1 MRDDVR
7 PFIDLYEGE
16 LPLPYPHDRFAGVVC
31 SEVLEHIPDWRGAI
45 VEMGRVA
52 RRALITVPDMSA
64 IPTLFPHRV
73 VPWHLLESTHVNFF
87 TQRSLH
93 AALSTAFSRITF
105 LRLGEFPVNGTR
117 VYTSLVA
124 LCER

>member
-1 MRDDVR
+1 M
-7 PFIDLYEGE
+7 
-16 LPLPYPHDRFAGVVC
+16 C